1 MDEESKTQ
9 TTVAEHNYQDL
20 SGVPEKVKKVIA
32 KGGVKEP
39 FPIKLFKLLQ
49 HIDLEENNYAQYISW
64 QPHGRCFRIHSIKG
78 FKEHILPKFFVNA
91 RYESFRRQ
99 LNLWGFKR
107 ITRSGP
113 DQGSY
118 YHIMFLRTKFYLCHD
133 ISRTAVLG
141 QGRIVP
147 NPEAEPDF
155 ISMPQLPPSSALNSH
170 FVESRS
176 VPSEL
181 GSSSSSGL
189 CRSRIYESEGQ
200 NFHGAKGGSSS
211 SNATWGLVTQSQPV
225 LRRSGISLSS
235 LDERMRTLGCEQ
247 SSKNE
252 SWDIRPNFASVS
264 APALNKTSLTQ
275 RRLKVISSENLESQ
289 SSLTNISEQDAVERE
304 NSSCD
309 FGGNMNRSLSSGAP
323 SLIGGATNSVFA
335 CTNKNNLSATR
346 IDQNLNSMNN
356 VISNPTFSPRR
367 HLLVRNRG
375 SHENSSAAF
384 VTIPDESKDNERP
397 TRVAANQQVEEECK
411 SVEFGQ
417 SDNIEESFQV
427 DRIIDC
433 KFKEVESGLH
443 RFFQREESGRELMD
457 TLHESFGS
465 LSLTNLIKKKI
476 EDDDDMMHFST
487 EFDAKEIEFLTKD
500 EQKET
505 SAAIE
510 PLPIDQ

>member
-1 MDEESKTQ
+1 MDDESKNQ

-49 HIDLEENNYAQYISW
+49 HIDLQENNYAQYISW

-78 FKEHILPKFFVNA
+78 FKEHVLPKFFVNA

-155 ISMPQLPPSSALNSH
+155 ISMPPLPPSSAINSN

-200 NFHGAKGGSSS
+200 NFRGGKGGSS
-211 SNATWGLVTQSQPV
+211 SNATWGLVTQSQPL
-225 LRRSGISLSS
+225 LRRSGVSLSS
-235 LDERMRTLGCEQ
+235 LDERMRNLACEQ

-252 SWDIRPNFASVS
+252 SWDIKPNFASVS
-264 APALNKTSLTQ
+264 APALNKISLTQ
-275 RRLKVISSENLESQ
+275 RRFNVISSDNLESH
-289 SSLTNISEQDAVERE
+289 SSLTHISEQDAVGGE
-304 NSSCD
+304 NSSWD
-309 FGGNMNRSLSSGAP
+309 FGGNMNRSVSSR
-323 SLIGGATNSVFA
+323 ATNPVFA
-335 CTNKNNLSATR
+335 YTNKADISV
-346 IDQNLNSMNN
+346 NSMNN
-356 VISNPTFSPRR
+356 EISNQTFSPRR
-367 HLLVRNRG
+367 HLLVRNRE
-375 SHENSSAAF
+375 SQENDSAAF
-384 VTIPDESKDNERP
+384 MTSPQETNNNDRP
-397 TRVAANQQVEEECK
+397 SHVAANQQDEEECK
-411 SVEFGQ
+411 RMEFGQ
-417 SDNIEESFQV
+417 TDNVEESVQV

-443 RFFQREESGRELMD
+443 RFFQREESGRDMID

-465 LSLTNLIKKKI
+465 LSLTNFIKKKI

-487 EFDAKEIEFLTKD
+487 EFDAKEIDFLMKD

-505 SAAIE
+505 SAAID
-510 PLPIDQ
+510 PLPID